1 MNFLKVI
8 IKQLTL
14 NRIFFIL
21 IVILALA
28 AGFFHSAWQT
38 EQKKYALLEKNYQT
52 LTNNCQARN

>member
-1 MNFLKVI
+1 M

-21 IVILALA
+21 IVVLALA

-52 LTNNCQARN
+52 LINNCQARD